1 MSRNMTAKCSGVV
14 RVIERL
20 FSAAQPGCSASLPVS
35 LATLKPWNNSPPW
48 YKERKFFAIIGADIV
63 GKRIGPVDVTKKSLH
78 TCSQRVA
85 LILGPL
91 VTVYETVTYTQSVGT
106 RGLRFL
112 QLSEMDVRFGEQS

>member
-1 MSRNMTAKCSGVV
+1 
-14 RVIERL
+14 L
-20 FSAAQPGCSASLPVS
+20 FGAEAFQDVE
-35 LATLKPWNNSPPW
+35 LKISM
-48 YKERKFFAIIGADIV
+48 RKFFAIIGADIV